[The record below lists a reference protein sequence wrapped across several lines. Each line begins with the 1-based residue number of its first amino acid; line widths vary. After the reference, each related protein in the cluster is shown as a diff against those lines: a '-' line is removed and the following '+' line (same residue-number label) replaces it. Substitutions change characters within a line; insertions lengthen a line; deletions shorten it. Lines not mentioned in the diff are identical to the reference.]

1 METGSNVPA
10 KRDLDQTVDVR
21 YLKEWDKL
29 FTDQGVLHRK
39 VSLNGQEFQQVVLPS
54 VFHDEVFQALHD
66 DLGHEGR
73 DRTTSLFK
81 PRFFWPGM
89 DKFIRENVKTCR
101 RCIRRKTGG
110 GRSAALV
117 NMTSS
122 SPMEIVCVDYLS
134 LERSKGGVENI
145 LVITDHFSWYAQAIP
160 TRNQTAKTTARVL
173 FDNFI
178 VNYGFPA
185 CIHSDQGQNF
195 ESNLIKELCQIARVE
210 KSRTT
215 PYYPMGNGQVERFN
229 QTLLKMLG
237 TLEEYQKSDW
247 KTHVPTLVQA
257 YNAMFHDST
266 GFSPY
271 FLMFGRHPR
280 LAVDAFLG
288 LTPDA
293 TSKTEYVR
301 KLKER
306 LDFAYIKA
314 AEEAKRSA
322 AVHKQRY
329 DAKARN
335 SVLKPGDLVLV
346 KNVGIRGKHKIGDR
360 WEQEP
365 YVVIDQPNDDIP
377 VYEVRRQNTRSRK
390 TRLLHRILLLPF
402 MCLPRI
408 EEDKEEE
415 KEEERKEEPRQ
426 VSMQPSGPIADGS
439 DISDSQPGHLDSATE
454 EPDDTSFPLGLS
466 ESSDSFSEASESDV
480 VSDYSGDESSVESDH
495 VDKYKHPMR
504 RTPDETGVFPRSA
517 SLPPTRAQLLRS
529 SVTGSSSGEEIK
541 HRPQR

>member
-1 METGSNVPA
+1 
-10 KRDLDQTVDVR
+10 
-21 YLKEWDKL
+21 
-29 FTDQGVLHRK
+29 
-39 VSLNGQEFQQVVLPS
+39 
-54 VFHDEVFQALHD
+54 
-66 DLGHEGR
+66 
-73 DRTTSLFK
+73 
-81 PRFFWPGM
+81 M
-89 DKFIRENVKTCR
+89 DKFIREKVKTCE
-101 RCIRRKTGG
+101 RCIQRKTGG
-110 GRSAALV
+110 GRSATLV
-117 NMTSS
+117 NITSS
-122 SPMEIVCVDYLS
+122 LPMEMMCVDYLS

-145 LVITDHFSWYAQAIP
+145 LVITDHFSRYAQAIP

-173 FDNFI
+173 FDRFI
-178 VNYGFPA
+178 VHYGFPA
-185 CIHSDQGQNF
+185 HIHSDQGQNF

-215 PYYPMGNGQVERFN
+215 PYRLMGNGQVERFN

-247 KTHVPTLVQA
+247 KTHVPTLVHA

-271 FLMFGRHPR
+271 FLLFGCHPR

-293 TSKTEYVR
+293 LSSTSKTEYVR
-301 KLKER
+301 RLKER
-306 LDFAYIKA
+306 LDFTYIKA
-314 AEEAKRSA
+314 AEEANRSA
-322 AVHKQRY
+322 AVHKQHY

-365 YVVIDQPNDDIP
+365 YVIIDQPNNDIP
-377 VYEVRRQNTRSRK
+377 VFQVRRQITRSRK

-408 EEDKEEE
+408 EEEEE
-415 KEEERKEEPRQ
+415 AEEEEREEPEQ
-426 VSMQPSGPIADGS
+426 VSIQPSGPTADGS

-454 EPDDTSFPLGLS
+454 EPDDTSFHLRLS
-466 ESSDSFSEASESDV
+466 ESSDSFSETSESDV
-480 VSDYSGDESSVESDH
+480 VSDYSGDESLVESDH
-495 VDKYKHPMR
+495 VGKYKHPMR
-504 RTPDETGVFPRSA
+504 RTPDETGVLQRSA

-529 SVTGSSSGEEIK
+529 SLTGSSEGEETK
-541 HRPQR
+541 SRPQRRRQKPRWMNSNEWILGQMYTFTVDPEEVTYI